1 MAKKKETKKAEE
13 AVTGEVQQPK
23 EEKKPNRL
31 GDLIS
36 RIESRFGKEAI
47 AGKKQDI
54 EFVHSGS
61 FLLDE
66 ILGGGWAKGRIVE
79 AYGGFS
85 SGKTSIAFH
94 LATEIQKQGMAVGYL
109 DTENAVDPK
118 YMGAIGVDLSPD
130 KFILSQPSTAE
141 ETLEIAK
148 EMCNEPSI
156 GLVVIDSIAGLVPTA
171 LLNGEAGDA
180 HIGLTARLLSSQVN
194 ILKNI
199 CKQTGCILFCINQ
212 IRSNIGGYGN
222 ATTTP
227 GGFAIPFYAS
237 QRVELARV
245 GSDKEGEVSVAN
257 KVKITCRKN
266 KVAPPMKTCNIVIRF
281 GVGIDKVMEMLN
293 MGLDLGVLTKKGT
306 YIYYREE
313 KIGFGFPAARKKLIK
328 ETELFDKI
336 KKDVLSEFRK
346 KEVTFENKEVED
358 EAGQD

>member
-1 MAKKKETKKAEE
+1 MAKKKETKKIEE
-13 AVTGEVQQPK
+13 APVVTEEQPVEV
-23 EEKKPNRL
+23 KKPNRL

-36 RIESRFGKEAI
+36 RIEDRFGKDAV
-47 AGKKQDI
+47 AGKRQDI

-61 FLLDE
+61 YLLDE
-66 ILGGGWAKGRIVE
+66 ILGGGWAKGRVVE

-94 LATEIQKQGMAVGYL
+94 LATEVQKAGKAVGYL

-118 YMGAIGVDLSPD
+118 YMQAIGIDLSSD

-141 ETLEIAK
+141 EVLEIAK
-148 EMCNEPSI
+148 EMCNEESI

-212 IRSNIGGYGN
+212 IRSNIGGYGA

-237 QRVELARV
+237 QRIELARV
-245 GSDKEGEVSVAN
+245 GSEKEGETQVSN
-257 KVKITCRKN
+257 KVKITCKKN
-266 KVAPPMKTCNIVIRF
+266 KVALPFKACQIIIRF
-281 GVGIDKVMEMLN
+281 GVGIDKVMEIVN
-293 MGLDLGVLTKKGT
+293 MGIDLGVLSKKGT
-306 YIYYREE
+306 YIYYGEE
-313 KIGFGFPAARKKLIK
+313 KIGFGFPKARKRLLEDVKLF
-328 ETELFDKI
+328 EKI
-336 KKDVLSEFRK
+336 KKDVLSAFRK
-346 KEVTFENKEVED
+346 KETTFENKEEEN
-358 EAGQD
+358 EAD

>member
-1 MAKKKETKKAEE
+1 MAKKKKSIEETIVPVEME
-13 AVTGEVQQPK
+13 QTEVQI
-23 EEKKPNRL
+23 EEPKKPNRL

-36 RIESRFGKEAI
+36 RIEGRFGKEAI
-47 AGKKQDI
+47 AGKKQNI

-61 FLLDE
+61 YMLDE
-66 ILGGGWAKGRIVE
+66 ILGGGWAKGRVVE

-94 LATEIQKQGMAVGYL
+94 LATEIQKLGMAVGYL

-118 YMGAIGVDLSPD
+118 YMKAIGIDMSSD

-180 HIGLTARLLSSQVN
+180 HIGLTARLLSAQIN

-212 IRSNIGGYGN
+212 IRANIGGYGN
-222 ATTTP
+222 TNTTP
-227 GGFAIPFYAS
+227 GGQAIPFYAS
-237 QRVELARV
+237 QRVELARI

-257 KVKITCRKN
+257 KVRITCKKN
-266 KVAPPMKTCNIVIRF
+266 KVAPPFKACQITIRF
-281 GVGIDKVMEMLN
+281 GVGIDKVMEMVNL
-293 MGLDLGVLTKKGT
+293 GLELGVLSKKGT
-306 YIYYREE
+306 YVYYGEE
-313 KIGFGFPAARKKLIK
+313 KVGFGFPNVRKRLLKDN
-328 ETELFDKI
+328 ELFEQI
-336 KKDVLSEFRK
+336 KKDVIAEFRK
-346 KEVTFENKEVED
+346 NETVFEEKEGDV
-358 EAGQD
+358 